1 MGYYARDIHHSNR
14 GKNGPIAVDYAARRK
29 AEQDALT
36 EDGERR
42 WNRLVAER
50 RAKVDRM
57 LADGDLTE
65 GEAETLRGYAD
76 GVGFDAILAP
86 YEIRA
91 RKRKRG
97 TR

>member
-1 MGYYARDIHHSNR
+1 MGFYARDIRHSSR
-14 GKNGPIAVDYAARRK
+14 GKDSPLAVDYATRRK
-29 AEQDALT
+29 AEHDALT
-36 EDGERR
+36 EDGKRR

-50 RAKVDRM
+50 RARVDRM

-65 GEAETLRGYAD
+65 VEAETLRGYTD
-76 GVGFDAILAP
+76 GMGFEAILSS

-91 RKRKRG
+91 RKRKKG